1 MRITV
6 LGLGYVGAVTAACL
20 ADLGHEVTGV
30 DVNPTKVEDI
40 SRGESPVAERGLRD
54 LIRKGLESGRLRATT
69 NGVEAVRE
77 SDVSIICVGTPSD
90 RRGGQNLE
98 YVGNV
103 AKQIGIAL
111 GKSDHYHVV
120 VVRSTVF
127 PGTTERLVIPALEV
141 FSGKEAGPDFGVC
154 MNPEFLREGSA
165 IDDFYAPARTV
176 IGQLDTRSGD
186 VLAELYKPIDAP
198 IVRTEIRV
206 AEMIKYTDNAF
217 HALKVSFANEIG
229 RLCQALGIDSHEVM
243 DIFAMDRKL
252 NLSPYYLKPGYAFGG
267 SCLPKD
273 VRALITEGRRRDVP
287 LPLLEAVLESNEKQM
302 QIGLERVMATG
313 KRKVGI
319 LGMSFKPGTDDLRES
334 PVARLVRELIG
345 HGYDVRIYDP
355 NIRPDR
361 LIGSNREYIE
371 RMVPHFRPL
380 LASSPEEVLEHSEV
394 LVVGHKD
401 PEFEGILS
409 RLRPEQEVVDL
420 VRLVKDVKS
429 LNGRYHGIAW

>member
-1 MRITV
+1 MRIAV

-40 SRGESPVAERGLRD
+40 LRGESPVAEKGLRD
-54 LIRKGLESGRLRATT
+54 LIRKGLDSGRLTATT
-69 NGVEAVRE
+69 SGEEAVRGSE
-77 SDVSIICVGTPSD
+77 ISIICVGTPSD

-98 YVGNV
+98 YVGSV
-103 AKQIGIAL
+103 AREIGVAL
-111 GKSDHYHVV
+111 GKMDHDHVV

-141 FSGKEAGPDFGVC
+141 FSGKEAGVDFGVC
-154 MNPEFLREGSA
+154 MNPEFLREGTA
-165 IDDFYAPARTV
+165 IEDFYSPARTV
-176 IGQLDTRSGD
+176 IGQLDKRSGD
-186 VLAELYKPIDAP
+186 ILEELYRAIEAP

-287 LPLLEAVLESNEKQM
+287 LPLLEAVLETNEKQM
-302 QIGLERVMATG
+302 QLGLERVMATG
-313 KRKVGI
+313 KRRIGI

-371 RMVPHFRPL
+371 KTVPHFRPL
-380 LASSPEEVLEHSEV
+380 LASSLDEVLEHSEV

-401 PEFEGILS
+401 PEFEDVLQ
-409 RLRPEQEVVDL
+409 RLRPGQEVVDL
-420 VRLVKDVKS
+420 VRVVKDTKQ
-429 LNGRYHGIAW
+429 LNGKYHGIAW